1 MPEYCG
7 LRPGNPLRTVVDLF
21 DAMWHFTRSLN
32 GQQDN
37 EPVIE
42 GFETDMEVDMD
53 DYLPRSDYK
62 IHPPSPT
69 ALKHYYLRPRRLV
82 SYIA

>member
-1 MPEYCG
+1 
-7 LRPGNPLRTVVDLF
+7 VF
-21 DAMWHFTRSLN
+21 DAVWHFTRSLN

-42 GFETDMEVDMD
+42 GFKDYEVT
-53 DYLPRSDYK
+53 YLPRAEYK

-69 ALKHYYLRPRRLV
+69 ALERYDLRPRRAV

>member
-1 MPEYCG
+1 MPNYCG

-21 DAMWHFTRSLN
+21 DAVWHFTRSLN

-37 EPVIE
+37 VPVIE
-42 GFETDMEVDMD
+42 GFEAEIEAD
-53 DYLPRSDYK
+53 DYLPRAEYK
-62 IHPPSPT
+62 VHPPSPR
-69 ALKHYYLRPRRLV
+69 ALERYDLRPRRAV